1 MREKRGVLLA
11 ATLRVGTSLALVL
24 TSMFVGGTI
33 VAALVLR
40 LEYVLL
46 IPAAILTVMTLL
58 ITPPLLLKLHRS
70 SRPAPLQRPP
80 STDLRGLSFSPMKRR
95 MPETP
100 LPVAPLVRVL
110 ETYDLSQGNFDYFDT
125 ARTEESDNS
134 ELSPGCNI
142 EHPEKFAI

>member
-1 MREKRGVLLA
+1 MRRKRGVLLA
-11 ATLRVGTSLALVL
+11 APLHMGTALALML

-33 VAALVLR
+33 VAALLLR

-46 IPAAILTVMTLL
+46 IPAAILTVITLL
-58 ITPPLLLKLHRS
+58 ITPPLLLKLHRAF
-70 SRPAPLQRPP
+70 RPAPLQRPP
-80 STDLRGLSFSPMKRR
+80 LTDLRGLSFMKRR

-125 ARTEESDNS
+125 ARTEESDNAV
-134 ELSPGCNI
+134 LSLGCNTEHI
-142 EHPEKFAI
+142 EAQ